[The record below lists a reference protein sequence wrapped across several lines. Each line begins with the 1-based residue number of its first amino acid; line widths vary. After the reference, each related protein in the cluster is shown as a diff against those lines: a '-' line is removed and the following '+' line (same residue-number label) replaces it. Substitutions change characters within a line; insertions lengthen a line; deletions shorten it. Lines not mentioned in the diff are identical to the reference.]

1 MDRKQELA
9 KSFNSLSERISAS
22 CALAKRDK
30 SEITLIAVTKNFPA
44 SDVEILHELGIEH
57 VGENKDQEA
66 SAKHIQVKAELTWHF
81 VGQLQRNKVKSV
93 VKYCQYIHSVD
104 RLSLAKEISKQ
115 AELNSRNLKI
125 FIQVDLDESDVNR
138 GGVGR
143 ADLAALAREIS
154 LLPAIQ
160 IEGLMAVAPLGV
172 DPSQAFS
179 KLREIQADFLKDFP
193 EAVNLSIGMSE
204 DFEIAIAHGATHLRI
219 GSLLL
224 GVRPILR

>member
-1 MDRKQELA
+1 
-9 KSFNSLSERISAS
+9 SAS

-143 ADLAALAREIS
+143 ADLAALAKEIS

>member
-9 KSFNSLSERISAS
+9 KNFNSVSERIAAS

-30 SEITLIAVTKNFPA
+30 SDITLIAVTKNFPA
-44 SDVEILHELGIEH
+44 SDVEILHELGIRH

-66 SAKHIQVKAELTWHF
+66 SAKHNQVKAELTWHF

-115 AELNSRNLKI
+115 AVANEKNLKI

-143 ADLAALAREIS
+143 AELAALAKEIS

-160 IEGLMAVAPLGV
+160 IEGLMAVAPLGG
-172 DPSQAFS
+172 DPRQAFS
-179 KLREIQADFLKDFP
+179 RLRDLRADFLKDFP

>member
-9 KSFNSLSERISAS
+9 KNFNSVSERIAAS
-22 CALAKRDK
+22 CDLAKRDK
-30 SEITLIAVTKNFPA
+30 SDITLIAVTKNFPA
-44 SDVEILHELGIEH
+44 SDVEILHELGIRH

-66 SAKHIQVKAELTWHF
+66 SAKHNQVKAELTWHF

-115 AELNSRNLKI
+115 AVANEKNLKI

-143 ADLAALAREIS
+143 AELAALAKEIS

-160 IEGLMAVAPLGV
+160 IEGLMAVAPLGG
-172 DPSQAFS
+172 DPRQAFS
-179 KLREIQADFLKDFP
+179 RLRDLRADFLKDFP